1 MDWKDCRLLKARNV
15 SVIRLRCDLCFRKIY
30 MDIMLLDLYS
40 AVYECIHYNVHFKL
54 KVKTTSLV
62 LREIGE
68 QSVNHCYEWMV

>member
-1 MDWKDCRLLKARNV
+1 
-15 SVIRLRCDLCFRKIY
+15 